1 VIAGPRQLAAVAT
14 RPVRSAGAGVSGTV
28 RTLRDWSAG
37 DVDDWGADPQ
47 AVNGLFLA
55 SRMRWDVAVGG
66 IEHIPVRGGALI
78 VVNARRLALAPV
90 LAALAI
96 GDAVGRTVRFV
107 GRPDVA
113 PIGPLMQRLGGL
125 LPIEAELDGALR
137 AGELVVLG
145 AGHRSDNAGAGAV
158 DHKLVGAA
166 VAARVRVHPGITLSA
181 PLSRAARVEVG
192 PALRQQR
199 IRRGP
204 LAELELSDAVQRRID
219 HLLAEFGGPLSSTL
233 FDWVPGAGS
242 LRRVLG

>member
-1 VIAGPRQLAAVAT
+1 MIAGPRQMVDVVT
-14 RPVRSAGAGVSGTV
+14 RPVRAAGSGMSGTV

-37 DVDDWGADPQ
+37 DVDDWGCDSQ
-47 AVNGLFLA
+47 AVGRAFLA
-55 SRMRWDVAVGG
+55 SRLRWDVAVGG
-66 IEHIPVRGGALI
+66 IEHLPVRGGALI

-96 GDAVGRTVRFV
+96 GDSTGRTVRFV

-113 PIGPLMQRLGGL
+113 PLGPAMQRLGGL
-125 LPIEAELDGALR
+125 LPIAAELEGALR

-145 AGHRSDNAGAGAV
+145 AGHRPDNAAAGAV

-166 VAARVRVHPGITLSA
+166 VAARVRVHPGVTLSA
-181 PLSRAARVEVG
+181 PLSRAARVEIG
-192 PALRQQR
+192 PAVRQQR

-204 LAELELSDAVQRRID
+204 LAELELADAVQRRID

-233 FDWVPGAGS
+233 LDWIPGPGS